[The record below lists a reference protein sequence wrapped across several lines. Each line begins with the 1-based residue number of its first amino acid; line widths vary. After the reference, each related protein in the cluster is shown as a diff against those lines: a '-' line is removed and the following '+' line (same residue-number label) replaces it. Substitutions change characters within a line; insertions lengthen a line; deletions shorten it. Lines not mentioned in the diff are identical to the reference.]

1 MRRVR
6 GSQNHSSDSASRTN
20 KTTTHGSAAAFPAGT
35 SSSSY
40 SDPNLALDDVID
52 GGRFLADPDGQQ
64 RFIGIASGASFLD
77 QLRQFALTV
86 LPLVS
91 SGRGSG
97 DDHSGYN
104 PLRPQVEDSFT
115 KLVGRYQTHD
125 SRPLSLPY
133 VDPYVLPPYEEA
145 KQLLSSLSGFEAT
158 RDVKIFYW
166 GDLSRILQQAYSM
179 TNDNRSNPTS
189 IILATLNAALAL
201 AAQQSS
207 IATVSNC
214 AEQYYTR
221 ANILLG
227 RPLESATRQHIP
239 CLCLIGCYLMGENR
253 RDGAYSHI
261 RTAGHVAVTY
271 GFHQNYMT
279 GESEKRLFWTVYV
292 LDRYV
297 ISFVPFSIRSI

>member
-1 MRRVR
+1 MSRVR
-6 GSQNHSSDSASRTN
+6 GGQNHPSDSASRT
-20 KTTTHGSAAAFPAGT
+20 TTTIRNHDSPAAFPAET
-35 SSSSY
+35 SSSLY
-40 SDPNLALDDVID
+40 SDHNLALDEVID

-64 RFIGIASGASFLD
+64 RFIGIASGASYLD

-97 DDHSGYN
+97 DDHGGYN
-104 PLRPQVEDSFT
+104 ALQPQVEDSFT
-115 KLVGRYQTHD
+115 KLVGRYQTYD
-125 SRPLSLPY
+125 SRPLSLPC
-133 VDPYVLPPYEEA
+133 VDPYILPPYEEA
-145 KQLLSSLSGFEAT
+145 KQLLSSLSGFKAT
-158 RDVKIFYW
+158 RDFTIFYW
-166 GDLSRILQQAYSM
+166 GDLSRILQQAYNM
-179 TNDNRSNPTS
+179 VTDNTSNLTPIT
-189 IILATLNAALAL
+189 LATLNAALAL

-207 IATVSNC
+207 ITSVSNC

-221 ANILLG
+221 ANVLLG

-271 GFHQNYMT
+271 GFHQSYMT

-292 LDRYV
+292 LDR
-297 ISFVPFSIRSI
+297 